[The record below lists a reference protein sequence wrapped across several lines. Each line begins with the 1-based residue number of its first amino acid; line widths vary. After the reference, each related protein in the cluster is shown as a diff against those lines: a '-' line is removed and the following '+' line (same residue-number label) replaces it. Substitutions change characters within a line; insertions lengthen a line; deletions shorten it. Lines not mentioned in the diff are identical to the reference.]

1 MNSNQNLR
9 AKGGT
14 ILMRNK
20 WISCCVL
27 LAAVFG
33 LQGCMN
39 MATTGAQAVYNRH
52 SIEKNLKDQYLTMQA
67 YQGLYIKTKKFK
79 NTNIAI
85 STYNQEMLLAGQ
97 VPESWQK
104 HEAEK
109 IVKAIPDVGNVY
121 NLIEVQSPSST
132 LTRISDTWI
141 TAKVKT
147 KLIASN
153 DLDASQIK
161 VVTENGIVFLMGIL
175 PPDQANAAVEIAS
188 NTDGVLSVVKI
199 FSYMK
204 ISKKLA

>member
-1 MNSNQNLR
+1 MKR
-9 AKGGT
+9 H
-14 ILMRNK
+14 
-20 WISCCVL
+20 WICCCLTVAML
-27 LAAVFG
+27 SG

-39 MATTGAQAVYNRH
+39 VATTGAQAVYNHH

-67 YQGLYIKTKKFK
+67 YQALYVKTKQFK

-97 VPESWQK
+97 VPSPWQK
-104 HEAEK
+104 RSAEK
-109 IVKAIPDVGNVY
+109 IVKAIPDVEHVY
-121 NLIEVQSPSST
+121 NLLEIQSPSST

-141 TAKVKT
+141 TAKVKA

-175 PPDQANAAVEIAS
+175 QPDQASAAVEIAS

-204 ISKKLA
+204 ISKQLT